1 VATYTVQN
9 VTEAGVGASF
19 VAVGA
24 SDTFTPAASDY
35 DKAFILEVKNAGG
48 TQDSVVIDDPL
59 TQGPAGATAFNPD
72 VTVVVPITT
81 GDVRI
86 RLAPIRRY
94 LQANGTVA
102 VTHSFTTSVTA
113 NVFTY

>member
-1 VATYTVQN
+1 MASYTVQSI
-9 VTEAGVGASF
+9 TEAGVAASF

-35 DKAFILEVKNAGG
+35 DKAFILQVKNAGG
-48 TQDSVVIDDPL
+48 SPDSVVVDDPNTL
-59 TQGPAGATAFNPD
+59 GPAGATAFNPD
-72 VTVVVPITT
+72 VTVSVPATT

-94 LQANGTVA
+94 LQSNGTVA
-102 VTHSFTTSVTA
+102 VTHSFTTTVTA